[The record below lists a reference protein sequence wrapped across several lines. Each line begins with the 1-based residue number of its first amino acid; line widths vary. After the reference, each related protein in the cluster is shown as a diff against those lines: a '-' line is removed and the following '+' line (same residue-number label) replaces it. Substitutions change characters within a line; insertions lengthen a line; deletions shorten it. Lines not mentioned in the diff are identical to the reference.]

1 MGCLLS
7 VFIKID
13 ILVHFV
19 VECKSKSELLFIEKI
34 CAFPPTNIFIN
45 IKIVDLCWSFSAT

>member
-45 IKIVDLCWSFSAT
+45 IKIVDLC